1 MSSSSTERRSERAL
15 RRRMTL
21 LATEFRRRNPL
32 PEPPSAAGSFPIAAH
47 VNGRP
52 AIKTLAWYPSLGCW
66 WSRSGGC
73 TFCNFGSFA
82 DPGDP
87 EQVVERFRA
96 HLGELDRGTQHLH
109 IAPGGSF
116 FSDRELD
123 AESRRALVGAASLFP
138 FLRTLGVETR
148 PNELTAEKLIDVVDA
163 TPATVRELYV
173 GFGLESRS
181 DLVRNVAL
189 NKGYRAEDVLRA
201 REAIEEANRRQA
213 RVRVMFEAYVMIK
226 PLFLSEAEAIDEAVR
241 TVEWSYANGAETAV
255 LFLNTVKTATLQ
267 ETIAEREDL
276 PWPIPFRTPYYRTG
290 VEVLRRLPDAERV
303 RTALLGIQS
312 GVLANGMPRGCEL
325 CAPMFLGAL
334 MAHNFT
340 REPAVLAQAAIAH
353 CPCKEAWR
361 EEAERFPA
369 LSLSERIE
377 LTLDTLE
384 PEFGLAGGGGR
395 APRTPVT
402 AMGDGGEPR
411 G

>member
-1 MSSSSTERRSERAL
+1 MSSSSTEGAVERAL

-32 PEPPSAAGSFPIAAH
+32 PEPPSAAGSFPIAAN

-73 TFCNFGSFA
+73 TFCNFGSFS

-96 HLGELDRGTQHLH
+96 HLQELDQGLQHLH

-123 AESRRALVGAASLFP
+123 AESRRALVGTASMFP

-148 PNELTAEKLIDVVDA
+148 PNELTLEKLIDVVEA
-163 TPATVRELYV
+163 TPATVRELYL

-181 DLVRNVAL
+181 DMVRNVAL
-189 NKGYRAEDVLRA
+189 NKGYRVEDVLRA
-201 REAIEEANRRQA
+201 REAVEEANRLQA
-213 RVRVMFEAYVMIK
+213 RVRVMFETYVMVK
-226 PLFLSEAEAIDEAVR
+226 PLFLSEGEAIDEAVR

-267 ETIAEREDL
+267 ELIAGREDL
-276 PWPIPFRTPYYRTG
+276 PWPIPFQTPYYRTG
-290 VEVLRRLPDAERV
+290 VEILRRLPDEERV

-312 GVLANGMPRGCEL
+312 GMLADGMPRGCAL

-340 REPAVLAQAAIAH
+340 RDAAVLAQAATAH
-353 CPCKEAWR
+353 CPCREAWLG
-361 EEAERFPA
+361 EVERSPE
-369 LSLSERIE
+369 LSLAARIE

-384 PEFGLAGGGGR
+384 PELGLAGGAEGTR
-395 APRTPVT
+395 PVAT
-402 AMGDGGEPR
+402 VGGDGRETR